1 MNTVKVCDPRVNV
14 KSEDEKLHAVLQGG
28 LRYQQKVLPSTSW
41 GTPTQKPTT
50 AEFVYNSN
58 STKNIVDRYLRMRVY
73 LEVKVDGDELLIGQ
87 HDGLRQFPLSSIMDN
102 LTCQINQ
109 ETITDRVSDKIHA
122 LKCYAPREDGTKSN
136 SCSPN
141 MPDQYQEY
149 NDWTK
154 SSGGSGRNPLAAY
167 GESRGYYDTRGGF
180 PIELAPD
187 KKSFQCVITEPLFIS
202 PFYNGYGCQEE
213 GFTNINEINI
223 NVVWSS
229 IIEKVISHS
238 LGGNAI
244 GNISVFFYRSPE
256 LLVTEI
262 TPDLT
267 QKRLL
272 AQSLPYNKLNQFP
285 LSQAVLEPKGDVAG
299 GDKTQMSS
307 ESFKLS
313 QIPSCM
319 WVFVRHKR
327 QTSNAETSDSFCG
340 ITNLRLTWNTET
352 LFSSATQQ
360 DLFEMSKRNGC
371 NLSWSQFKEYRGS
384 VICLS
389 FGDQI
394 GLIDG
399 EAPSVRGQYTL
410 RVECD
415 VENLSDIA
423 FDPELF
429 VVFNY
434 QGAFTLMEN
443 TASAKVGLLT
453 PEDVLA
459 SSRSMV
465 EMPYARWKNL
475 QGGSFWSGLK
485 NIINKVASGIGQLAP
500 IVSQVAPQYAN
511 IAKTAGDVSGIVQG
525 LTGKGLSGG
534 RRKGGR
540 IAGGMMTEG
549 RYGANG
555 AGVLRGAY
563 GSRLM

>member
-1 MNTVKVCDPRVNV
+1 
-14 KSEDEKLHAVLQGG
+14 
-28 LRYQQKVLPSTSW
+28 
-41 GTPTQKPTT
+41 
-50 AEFVYNSN
+50 
-58 STKNIVDRYLRMRVY
+58 
-73 LEVKVDGDELLIGQ
+73 
-87 HDGLRQFPLSSIMDN
+87 
-102 LTCQINQ
+102 
-109 ETITDRVSDKIHA
+109 
-122 LKCYAPREDGTKSN
+122 
-136 SCSPN
+136 

-167 GESRGYYDTRGGF
+167 GESRGYFDTRGGF

-187 KKSFQCVITEPLFIS
+187 KKSFKCVLTEPLFLS

-229 IIEKVISHS
+229 VIEKVLSHS

-285 LSQAVLEPKGDVAG
+285 LSQAVLAPKGDLAG

-327 QTSNAETSDSFCG
+327 QISNAETSDSFCG

-415 VENLSDIA
+415 VENLSDVE

-485 NIINKVASGIGQLAP
+485 NIVNKVASGISQLAP

-511 IAKTAGDVSGIVQG
+511 IAKTAGDVSGVVQG
-525 LTGKGLSGG
+525 LTGRGMSGG
-534 RRKGGR
+534 KRKGGR
-540 IAGGMMTEG
+540 MAGGMMSGG